1 MGRIVRSPE
10 DFGIRILMDSRYQG
24 SQIRKL
30 GKFSVFEYFPPEE
43 KKEFIDV
50 TPKDVGSLVRNF
62 FAYIELNDPEKM
74 ETKSSASMQLNFGN
88 LAEKL

>member
-1 MGRIVRSPE
+1 
-10 DFGIRILMDSRYQG
+10 MDSRYQG

-43 KKEFIDV
+43 RKEFIDI
-50 TPKDVGSLVRNF
+50 TPKDIGSLVENF
-62 FAYIELNDPEKM
+62 FADIKLNDPEKM
-74 ETKSSASMQLNFGN
+74 EMKSSASQQLDFGN